1 MTAAAIPALEQEVRF
16 ATELIATLTPA
27 EWEKASGC
35 SGWRVQDVVQHMA
48 SVFQQIADPA
58 SIDMGDSGLAET
70 SAEVPVQARRDW
82 TIDQVFEAYEEWS
95 LKGVAALTGLQE
107 PPMADVEVPLS
118 DLGTHP
124 LNLLGN
130 AIVFDHYCHLR
141 FDIGATIDRAAA
153 LPHDEGALTAT
164 REWMLAGLPQ
174 MCAEALESAPQQ
186 TLNLVFDGPGG
197 GSFVLAPGADV
208 WTVTEGSDPAAPT
221 VRSTVHDFVSWGT
234 KRSDWRDTT
243 TGDTDNPAVAAVLD
257 AINII

>member
-27 EWEKASGC
+27 EWERASAC
-35 SGWRVQDVVQHMA
+35 EGWRVQDVVQHMA
-48 SVFQQIADPA
+48 SVFQQIADPT
-58 SIDMGDSGLAET
+58 SIDMGDSGKAET

-95 LKGVAALTGLQE
+95 PKGVAALTGLQE

-141 FDIGATIDRAAA
+141 FDIGAAVDRAAA
-153 LPHDEGALTAT
+153 LPRDDGALDGD
-164 REWMLAGLPQ
+164 AGVD
-174 MCAEALESAPQQ
+174 ARRAA
-186 TLNLVFDGPGG
+186 
-197 GSFVLAPGADV
+197 ADV
-208 WTVTEGSDPAAPT
+208 RGGAGIGASSR
-221 VRSTVHDFVSWGT
+221 RSTSCSTVPV
-234 KRSDWRDTT
+234 
-243 TGDTDNPAVAAVLD
+243 VAASCWRPAPMVGR
-257 AINII
+257 